1 MDDCLVSDERC
12 ECGQAVLL
20 AERSVPVSGFSLE
33 LRQAGDVQRY
43 RFYFALLGDAEIPVH
58 VVFSAALHRA
68 EVKAGDLKAL
78 EIPGVDSA
86 CDAQRHWI
94 AWWQSSRTRPRFRAP
109 RRTGRSPSLRSRS
122 APRSGSRPLD

>member
-1 MDDCLVSDERC
+1 MSDRVVAKERC
-12 ECGQAVLL
+12 ECGQEVLV

-43 RFYFALLGDAEIPVH
+43 RFCFALLGEVEIPVH
-58 VVFSAALHRA
+58 VVFSPSLHRA

-78 EIPGVDSA
+78 PIPGVESP

-94 AWWQSSRTRPRFRAP
+94 AWWRSGSVRPRFTPR
-109 RRTGRSPSLRSRS
+109 RRTGNLPLPPRPST
-122 APRSGSRPLD
+122 